1 MGKNKLS
8 KFADMKEYPHV
19 FECPLYYKNE
29 QPPFALRGRWRE
41 DFFHNANPIVLEL
54 GCGKGEYTVGLAER
68 YPERNFI
75 GVDIKGARM
84 WSGATEALEKGLTN
98 VAFLRTSIEGID
110 KFFAAGEV
118 EQIWIT
124 FPDPQMKKYTKR
136 LTSTPFLLRYS
147 RILVPDG
154 IIHLKTDSPFLYT
167 YTDALLT
174 KNQLPVEVNTT
185 DLYQTS
191 RLSENR
197 LTDYQTNRLTNNS
210 AAFESQD
217 EHSSVSLTV
226 CKSDSL
232 KGVCQSIQEAA
243 AIQTYYE
250 SQWLSRGMSIKYIRF
265 RLPANLVLEEP
276 DIEIPLDDYRSYG
289 RTTRSGVA
297 SRPAAKKD

>member
-41 DFFHNANPIVLEL
+41 GFFHNANPIVLEL

-185 DLYQTS
+185 DLYQTM
-191 RLSENR
+191 
-197 LTDYQTNRLTNNS
+197 
-210 AAFESQD
+210 
-217 EHSSVSLTV
+217 
-226 CKSDSL
+226 
-232 KGVCQSIQEAA
+232 GGEAA